1 MAKVLLADD
10 NQMLRKTV
18 RKILEQGGHEVV
30 EARDGREAMEQLH
43 RSRMDV
49 VLLDIVMPGQG
60 GMETLFEMSG
70 SRIRT
75 RVIIMTG
82 RIDTGTEAFKN
93 LCLRFRAEKVLT
105 KPFRRKSCLR
115 LLQANLP
122 FPAEQIWTSHSENIR
137 NYRTSRANGIVLS
150 PRQKIAFPYCPV
162 FLGLLLS
169 PGPRDIQYR

>member
-105 KPFRRKSCLR
+105 KPFSAKE
-115 LLQANLP
+115 LLTA
-122 FPAEQIWTSHSENIR
+122 
-137 NYRTSRANGIVLS
+137 
-150 PRQKIAFPYCPV
+150 IAGKPSV
-162 FLGLLLS
+162 
-169 PGPRDIQYR
+169 PG